1 MIERNVLSGQTMS
14 SPPHWPYSA
23 MEPRAELTK
32 SEEKLKRAGRMN
44 IVLGSGAL
52 NTAVVVVWAG

>member
-1 MIERNVLSGQTMS
+1 
-14 SPPHWPYSA
+14 